1 MKLLICIPAVKNVAV
16 TTETLDSVVHQ
27 PVDIL
32 LAQNGADKDIKDLF
46 HWYQGE
52 FPDKIKII
60 DEPVNIG
67 VNPIWNKFL
76 KYFLAREEYTHI
88 GILSSDVIVHRD
100 FIKVIEPIM
109 ERENAIPLPV
119 EVDKVQIYEPLD
131 SLNNIVTTDVKEGI
145 PGTFIILNRLQAELV
160 TPIPESIKLWFGD
173 NWIFDICRGVGFKTL
188 LIDKFKTFHHGS
200 STLQAIP
207 TSSAQIEE
215 DKKNWIHIIPIMDRK
230 IKMLKQK
237 LYEQNKSK

>member
-1 MKLLICIPAVKNVAV
+1 MKLLICIPAVKNVDV
-16 TTETLDSVVHQ
+16 TKECLDSVVHQ

-32 LAQNGADKDIKDLF
+32 LAQNGADKDIKDMF
-46 HWYQGE
+46 NWYQGE
-52 FPDKIKII
+52 FPDKITII

-76 KYFLAREEYTHI
+76 KYFLIRSEYTHI
-88 GILSSDVIVHRD
+88 GILSSDVIVHKD
-100 FIKVIEPIM
+100 FLKIIQPVM
-109 ERENAIPLPV
+109 EKDNSIPLPV
-119 EVDKVQIYEPLD
+119 EVDKVKIYEPLED
-131 SLNNIVTTDVKEGI
+131 TNIITTDVKEGVA
-145 PGTFIILNRLQAELV
+145 GTFIILNRLQAELV

-188 LIDKFKTFHHGS
+188 LIDKFRTFHHGS
-200 STLQAIP
+200 ATLQMIP

-215 DKKNWIHIIPIMDRK
+215 DKKNWVHIIPTMERK

-237 LYEQNKSK
+237 LYE